1 MLTTYPLQAKRK
13 YEWKKD
19 YGNAFQSNFHS
30 FPCNSKIGAP
40 VYLIISPFSHLLIT
54 AQHWPVSCQ
63 VKVEVCIV
71 PVLSH
76 NRWGGNEFKD
86 IVEEG
91 SPVLKQREQ
100 RARIQGN
107 DPYSVL
113 WVYVT
118 QAHKG
123 SFIAQLSYATLN
135 LFLQIMGITQWS
147 QSLCICDI
155 NKLIH
160 FAFSHIVWLKAKP
173 LVFLSN
179 SQIMCFLSCK

>member
-1 MLTTYPLQAKRK
+1 MVYIHIQLCCNFFVHKPSTYPFRLKENTDERKNTAKHFRAIFIHFLVILK
-13 YEWKKD
+13 LELLSIW
-19 YGNAFQSNFHS
+19 S
-30 FPCNSKIGAP
+30 FPP
-40 VYLIISPFSHLLIT
+40 RSPFSSVYYSSGLT
-54 AQHWPVSCQ
+54 PVRCQ

-91 SPVLKQREQ
+91 SPVLKQR
-100 RARIQGN
+100 AHIQGN

-123 SFIAQLSYATLN
+123 SFIAQLSYATLH
-135 LFLQIMGITQWS
+135 LFLQIMGIMQWS
-147 QSLCICDI
+147 QSLCFGE
-155 NKLIH
+155 LIRWLILIL
-160 FAFSHIVWLKAKP
+160 SHIRCL
-173 LVFLSN
+173 N
-179 SQIMCFLSCK
+179 H